1 MKNKNICLILCLWF
15 LFFCFLTNS
24 CKKSPVDENPPP
36 TGGEHEFNLTAG
48 ETKKVVLDEEKNITV
63 EIPGDAIPQDGKI
76 SLELTTENQSQAII
90 IKSTVLFTEPIL
102 VTLPKPENP
111 TSVIPV
117 IKYQGAY
124 FLADGRLEGDSRE
137 ISLDFSNFPL
147 QYQSP
152 KRGPKRAFSSWT
164 FEITLIDMI
173 ANHPEIPK
181 GIQPGYIYNDSRPTV
196 ILVHGALSTPDKM
209 KTLGERFEKDSDTK
223 GKFNVLYFHY
233 YTAENIEIS
242 AKLLVDEIERLKLS
256 EVYLIAHSM
265 GGIVCR
271 CALEKIKNLTSVK
284 KVILLGTPNHGTA
297 SECLRGMVNDV
308 VSLLSLDIDPISL
321 LADNFVYGLLTQGL
335 AQLKAID
342 LGNAWLEELNS
353 KLKSN
358 TDFDASRYITC
369 AGKTEQP
376 NDTVYNLTGPMLTK
390 RYGANDGFVPVS
402 SVSLADLRK
411 ETKNLISQGDNH
423 SQVGSSDWVWQ
434 NVIKPNLPVKVTLK
448 GKLTVKSNPSGAFFK
463 INETG
468 YIGQT
473 PDAVELP
480 YGSYSIIPQ
489 PLEGYITP
497 DSETVTIDSS
507 NNYPVITFVYPSLP
521 NNDAIPPDCLLAQ
534 EGCCMLIQ
542 FVLDGSSLKNIYDSS
557 LEILDVRDACFSPRQ
572 DVYAVS
578 LDNERENENIF
589 LINQEG
595 KILKKLTNYES
606 DQTLKLC
613 GFSPD
618 GKELFFLKYEKDQL
632 CSVNIDTLEEK
643 NIFKFGLSLENAK
656 LSHDGKKF
664 VLEAKQA
671 GNLVNSIYTFDEVNF
686 DVRRYSSEYSNSYP
700 SWSLDDSLIVF
711 AEEISNTIIVIKD
724 DNSGYCQKFPTGH
737 DWTWEI
743 VNPFICSD
751 NRHIIYSITK
761 KDFHLYR
768 SFYKT
773 YILDTQSGISSPYP
787 YKHDILIYDLKE

>member
-76 SLELTTENQSQAII
+76 SLESTTENQSQAII

-152 KRGPKRAFSSWT
+152 KRGPKRAFSSWS

-297 SECLRGMVNDV
+297 SECLRGTVNDV

-321 LADNFVYGLLTQGL
+321 LVDNFVYGLLTQGL

-423 SQVGSSDWVWQ
+423 SQVGSSNWVWQ

-448 GKLTVKSNPSGAFFK
+448 GKLTVKSDPSGAFFK

-489 PLEGYITP
+489 PLDGYITP

-507 NNYPVITFVYPSLP
+507 NNYPVITFVYPTQHNPVTDSVLLGCNREKYFILSPSGEILNFCIIPRCGGSTSNASLSL
-521 NNDAIPPDCLLAQ
+521 DR
-534 EGCCMLIQ
+534 Q
-542 FVLDGSSLKNIYDSS
+542 FVAVADF
-557 LEILDVRDACFSPRQ
+557 ECILIENLNNHNGLVLADA
-572 DVYAVS
+572 
-578 LDNERENENIF
+578 DNEDF
-589 LINQEG
+589 LPFYPPRLSPDN
-595 KILKKLTNYES
+595 KKVMYTDVAQHLRICDFSTDDPTICFNWFS
-606 DQTLKLC
+606 DF
-613 GFSPD
+613 GHDWSPD
-618 GKELFFLKYEKDQL
+618 GSK
-632 CSVNIDTLEEK
+632 
-643 NIFKFGLSLENAK
+643 
-656 LSHDGKKF
+656 
-664 VLEAKQA
+664 
-671 GNLVNSIYTFDEVNF
+671 
-686 DVRRYSSEYSNSYP
+686 
-700 SWSLDDSLIVF
+700 
-711 AEEISNTIIVIKD
+711 IVIANRKTVETSELLVISED
-724 DNSGYCQKFPTGH
+724 GVIEKKLLVSSSYIIFHPRWSSDGTKIKFEAEDNLTGDKSLYIIDLEGNILKQFKYGPDFEAGGIPSPDFKYVILKNNSGFYLLDVETDKISTY
-737 DWTWEI
+737 D
-743 VNPFICSD
+743 
-751 NRHIIYSITK
+751 SIK
-761 KDFHLYR
+761 R
-768 SFYKT
+768 NEVEA
-773 YILDTQSGISSPYP
+773 ILDWR
-787 YKHDILIYDLKE
+787 